1 MKKLLERITKICM
14 FLMLV
19 FMNGMCAYATVSDG
33 TAQFDN
39 IMNWLSG
46 WIGKIGIILTLWG
59 GIQIAFSVS
68 NEDAGQKRKG
78 ILEAVSGLMVMALAY
93 GYRAIIGI

>member
-1 MKKLLERITKICM
+1 MKNLSQKIKKTYVTV
-14 FLMLV
+14 MLV
-19 FMNGMCAYATVSDG
+19 LMNGMCAYATVSDG